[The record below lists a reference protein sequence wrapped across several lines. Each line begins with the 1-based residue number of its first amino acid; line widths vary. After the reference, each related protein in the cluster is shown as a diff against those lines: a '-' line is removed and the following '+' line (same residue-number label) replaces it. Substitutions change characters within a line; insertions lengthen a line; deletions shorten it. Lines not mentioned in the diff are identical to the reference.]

1 MAELAVRTNELIIKD
16 LNNFVCRPVGSVIIS
31 ISYHMIRRKWLEIIC
46 DLVSP
51 KKRDSFRNIPG
62 WQYLVD
68 HWTPALREEW
78 LSVERQNSLAATE
91 KMLADRVDGQLSGFL
106 GKDPRQE
113 KDLMG
118 TWLWSEAER
127 KRYFLSFVDD
137 ESEEVIGASAFT
149 EVSVGEN
156 AVVLCPSKKIDF
168 ETALGLSQDSVNKI
182 KDPGVIVHPKFSSPI
197 SKTTITTISYDAER

>member
-1 MAELAVRTNELIIKD
+1 MAELAVRTKPRVIKS
-16 LNNFVCRPVGSVIIS
+16 LNDFICRPTGSVIIA
-31 ISYHMIRRKWLEIIC
+31 ISHEAIRRKWLEIIC

-51 KKRDSFRNIPG
+51 KKRDMFKKIPG
-62 WQYLVD
+62 WNYLVD
-68 HWTPALREEW
+68 HWTPELREKW
-78 LSVERQNSLAATE
+78 LSVERLNNPVETE
-91 KMLADRVDGQLSGFL
+91 KMLINDVDRQLSSLL